1 MAQGTLKKTVL
12 AAGLLF
18 PLCAL
23 AAAVPPPAAAT
34 GFSWVKFL
42 GPFHMVV
49 LHFPI
54 GFLTLA
60 ALMEV
65 WFWFKPFDGG
75 RRLIGLTL
83 LLSGAA
89 ATLTVAL
96 GLMRASGGGYSPE
109 VLSLHKMA
117 GFAVTGLAMVTWLLH
132 RRLVSAASPN
142 VLCAIYRLS
151 LGATLGALTVA
162 GHQGGTLTHGKGF
175 LSANSPA
182 AFKSILGEDTDD
194 VTTNSSAIT
203 AESKAVQSTDSALAL
218 KVQAI
223 FSHKCISCHGP
234 EKQKGK
240 LRLDQMEI
248 MLAGGKSGNPA
259 IVPNDALKSNLLRLV
274 TLPRS
279 NEDAMPPDGKEP
291 LTADEIAT
299 IFEWVQAGA
308 PPFPDA
314 K

>member
-1 MAQGTLKKTVL
+1 MA
-12 AAGLLF
+12 LLF
-18 PLCAL
+18 PLLAL
-23 AAAVPPPAAAT
+23 AATSPAPVAAA

-60 ALMEV
+60 ALMEA
-65 WFWFKPFDGG
+65 WFWFKPFEGG

-109 VLSLHKMA
+109 VLSLHKLA
-117 GFAVTGLAMVTWLLH
+117 GFAVTGLAVVTWLLH
-132 RRLVSAASPN
+132 RRLLSLNSSSI
-142 VLCAIYRLS
+142 LCVIYRFS

-182 AFKSILGEDTDD
+182 ALKSILGEDADE
-194 VTTNSSAIT
+194 VRTNGSPSGADPKL
-203 AESKAVQSTDSALAL
+203 APSTDSNLAL
-218 KVQAI
+218 KVQGI
-223 FSHKCISCHGP
+223 FTHKCISCHGP

-240 LRLDQMEI
+240 LRVDQMEI
-248 MLAGGKSGNPA
+248 MLSGGKSGNPA

-308 PPFPDA
+308 PPFPAA